1 MKNSNDLEYICATF
15 FVAWNSNRMYLEVK
29 WWDHTLSLVSSSGAL
44 PSSLQLPNLTMSST
58 SIFPSVATKY
68 VISNYCIHE
77 LIIFISLINKV
88 TEYII
93 QRNITSCQSIQ
104 QRCFPLSTNPRRGVA
119 EGTTWPDRLFLNA
132 LHSKQNQ
139 ELTRLKE
146 YILDLCVWEKW
157 QTSIFG
163 KTADKFLDTLFAQCI
178 L

>member
-1 MKNSNDLEYICATF
+1 M
-15 FVAWNSNRMYLEVK
+15 M
-29 WWDHTLSLVSSSGAL
+29 DHSLSLVSSSSWAL

-139 ELTRLKE
+139 ELIRLKKNISFMCE
-146 YILDLCVWEKW
+146 RNDRPLSLERLLMSSWIPSFPNVSFKYIAAEA
-157 QTSIFG
+157 TSSGVTFPS
-163 KTADKFLDTLFAQCI
+163 
-178 L
+178 